1 MQRMNH
7 ATDRAGESRYWAWT
21 LRRYVG
27 GTLATAGIFAVF
39 FGVEN
44 LTGSRAVSLTLLIV
58 GLVSVVF
65 GLKLRGRSRS
75 FSGKRHRASQPSL
88 ASPGKTSRSPLLA
101 ARAEVAGKRVYP
113 LAYLNQ
119 AFRCE
124 ADRRERI
131 AVYAIDNR
139 VQDGVVRLRQAS
151 RAQFGDVD
159 LTDLVATFASR
170 PGARAASKASR

>member
-1 MQRMNH
+1 M
-7 ATDRAGESRYWAWT
+7 
-21 LRRYVG
+21 
-27 GTLATAGIFAVF
+27 
-39 FGVEN
+39 
-44 LTGSRAVSLTLLIV
+44 
-58 GLVSVVF
+58 
-65 GLKLRGRSRS
+65 
-75 FSGKRHRASQPSL
+75 
-88 ASPGKTSRSPLLA
+88 
-101 ARAEVAGKRVYP
+101 YP
-113 LAYLNQ
+113 LAYLDQ

-170 PGARAASKASR
+170 PGARAASNASR